1 MARKSSA
8 VTHVTRGDVLDDLGF
23 SRSEAT
29 ALKFK
34 ADLLDAIRGE
44 IERRSYTQRQ
54 LVDILDE
61 HQPTVSN
68 LMRGRINQVKYRETA
83 ALLGPPGDGGKT
95 EGAAGSQ
102 GCGCGLEACA
112 CLAAP
117 TDLLPRLHPAQRRQ
131 HIFLPHD
138 QAGGVQRRV

>member
-1 MARKSSA
+1 MAKGVNV

-54 LVDILDE
+54 LVSILDE
-61 HQPTVSN
+61 HQPAISN
-68 LMRGRINQVKYRETA
+68 LLRGRINQVSIEKLLRYSDRLGMRARLKVLPALRAVTA
-83 ALLGPPGDGGKT
+83 A
-95 EGAAGSQ
+95 
-102 GCGCGLEACA
+102 
-112 CLAAP
+112 
-117 TDLLPRLHPAQRRQ
+117 
-131 HIFLPHD
+131 
-138 QAGGVQRRV
+138 

>member
-1 MARKSSA
+1 MAKGISA

-34 ADLLDAIRGE
+34 ADLLDAIRDE

-61 HQPTVSN
+61 HQPAVSN
-68 LMRGRINQVKYRETA
+68 LLRGRITQVSIEKLLRYSDRLGMRARLKVLPATKAVYA
-83 ALLGPPGDGGKT
+83 A
-95 EGAAGSQ
+95 
-102 GCGCGLEACA
+102 
-112 CLAAP
+112 
-117 TDLLPRLHPAQRRQ
+117 
-131 HIFLPHD
+131 
-138 QAGGVQRRV
+138 